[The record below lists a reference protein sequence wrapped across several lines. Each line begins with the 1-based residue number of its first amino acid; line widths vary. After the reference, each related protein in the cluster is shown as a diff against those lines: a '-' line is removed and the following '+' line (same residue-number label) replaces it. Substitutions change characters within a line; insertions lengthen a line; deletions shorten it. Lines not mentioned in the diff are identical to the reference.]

1 MNQKPTPQYSAD
13 TVLFSLDQLP
23 VFSSS
28 QPAKPEA
35 SSAASQRGSM
45 VGEVTTYLSHLV
57 ANQNRRGDT
66 PPYVMLPSTY
76 SLALFFKCPE
86 VDIEEALETLRSN
99 QYAYEVSGGYHGLI
113 CLRDPQGRHSDRPG
127 LLRRVFNFFFRPQG
141 HCDPVT

>member
-1 MNQKPTPQYSAD
+1 MKQKPSPQHSAD

-23 VFSSS
+23 VFSSR
-28 QPAKPEA
+28 QDFKPET
-35 SSAASQRGSM
+35 SPMTSQMKSM
-45 VGEVTTYLSHLV
+45 VQEVTNYLSHLV
-57 ANQNRRGDT
+57 VDQNRRGGT

-86 VDIEEALETLRSN
+86 VDIEEALETLQSN

-113 CLRDPQGRHSDRPG
+113 CLRDPQGRQSVRPG

-141 HCDPVT
+141 HSDPAA